1 MYFFLQ
7 GAPSLDLGLKYQ
19 AVPTALKL
27 VNSLTEERMLNFS
40 VSWMPA
46 DNEILCAKSGSISV
60 LDSKL
65 RVLCNEQLPN
75 SVYSSISY
83 NGGIISRVVLDNTGN
98 KNYKLYFGSKE
109 TPAKE
114 VLCEV
119 PYFRGYPYTKVGACG
134 ATVAI
139 ISGLNEHNHILKIY
153 YFARKQFCHLFDI
166 PLEDMQHPHGV
177 CVMNDEFVLV
187 TDSDGGEMRKY
198 KIQANSEPVWAV
210 GGLTSP
216 YGVSYCPDSE
226 LIYTSSALSGERI
239 YVHTSEGKEICC
251 GSCSLSLNVNTIK

>member
-1 MYFFLQ
+1 
-7 GAPSLDLGLKYQ
+7 
-19 AVPTALKL
+19 
-27 VNSLTEERMLNFS
+27 
-40 VSWMPA
+40 MPA
-46 DNEILCAKSGSISV
+46 DNEILCATYGSISV

-65 RVLCNEQLPN
+65 RVLRKIKLP
-75 SVYSSISY
+75 SYIHSSISF
-83 NGGIISRVVLDNTGN
+83 NGGIISRVVDNTGN
-98 KNYKLYFGSKE
+98 KNYKLYFGSEE

-114 VLCEV
+114 MLCEV
-119 PYFRGYPYTKVGACG
+119 TYLHDYPYPKVGASKT
-134 ATVAI
+134 TVAT

-153 YFARKQFCHLFDI
+153 CLAGKAFHHLYDI
-166 PLEDMQHPHGV
+166 PLEGMQHPHGV

-187 TDSDGGEMRKY
+187 TDSDSGELRKY

-226 LIYTSSALSGERI
+226 LIYTSSALSGKRI

-251 GSCSLSLNVNTIK
+251 GSCSLSLNVNEELTTF